1 MIQELRWIDWK
12 LGPYHAWLPA
22 PMVLR
27 LKLEVETIV
36 QCEVETGFLYKGLE
50 KVMETR
56 SWQAAI
62 VYADHLDPESAVFGE
77 LVLCMAVEEMVGLP
91 VPPRAQFVRM
101 ILVEL
106 TRICAH
112 LAFLVRIAKAVHS
125 EVILH
130 YLLRD
135 REKILDL
142 FELLAGARF
151 SLNFLRFGGV
161 CTDMTEGFLERV
173 LEICDNVHIRMRE
186 YNDLFIFND
195 RFLNRT
201 LYLGVLEPHL
211 VLHCGVTGPNAR
223 ASGFAW
229 DVRKQSPSMSYEM
242 LDFTIPLGTEQRGFL
257 GDVHDRVVV
266 RLEEMAQ
273 SAEILKQL
281 IEAVPSGEYLHEGY
295 AHLDSV
301 AAGEAYVR
309 VESARG
315 VLGCHLVSDGSSSP
329 LRVQFRPP
337 SMAHLM
343 ALPSLLQGLSSEDL
357 PLVLASLDI
366 GVAEVD
372 R

>member
-1 MIQELRWIDWK
+1 MIEGLEWIDWK
-12 LGPYHAWLPA
+12 LGPYHACLPA

-27 LKLEVETIV
+27 LKLNVDTIV
-36 QCEVETGFLYKGLE
+36 QCEVETGFLYKGIE
-50 KVMETR
+50 KIMETR
-56 SWQAAI
+56 SWQAAM
-62 VYADHLDPESAVFGE
+62 VYADHLDPEAAIFGE
-77 LVLCMAVEEMVGLP
+77 LVFCMAVEGIMGLCI
-91 VPPRAQFVRM
+91 PPRAQFVRM
-101 ILVEL
+101 ILAEL
-106 TRICAH
+106 SRIVSH
-112 LAFLVRIAKAVHS
+112 LAFLVRIAKTVHS

-142 FELLAGARF
+142 FELLTGARF

-201 LYLGVLEPHL
+201 LCLGVLKPEW
-211 VLHCGVTGPNAR
+211 VLGCGVTGPNAR
-223 ASGFAW
+223 ASGFSW
-229 DVRKQSPSMSYEM
+229 DVRKQNALMGYEM
-242 LDFTIPLGTEQRGFL
+242 LDFAIPVGTGIRGFL

-281 IEAVPSGEYLHEGY
+281 IETVPSGEYLQEGY
-295 AHLDSV
+295 AHLKSV
-301 AAGEAYVR
+301 PAGEAYVR
-309 VESARG
+309 IESARG

-329 LRVQFRPP
+329 LRVHFRPP
-337 SMAHLM
+337 SVGHLM
-343 ALPSLLQGLSSEDL
+343 VFPALCEGLSSEDL

-366 GVAEVD
+366 GIAEVD